1 MAGQTSDKQFKAE
14 MLDFKSAMLDFKTE
28 VMRFVEVANQ
38 KFDGL
43 TADVRTNSFKLD
55 RLESEHGKRFDKID
69 ARFDKLDAKVELV
82 SGRQNDVIPKVIG
95 IQKTVNRISD
105 EQAAQT
111 FKMIEMVNRLDGLER
126 YLQSLDERAIQTESE
141 VKDIRGVIHS
151 LVDPVLS
158 GSDLRASISEIDQ
171 RITNIEEKLAA

>member
-55 RLESEHGKRFDKID
+55 RLESEHGKRFDT
-69 ARFDKLDAKVELV
+69 LDAGLKVV

-141 VKDIRGVIHS
+141 VKDIRGVTPWLTRFS
-151 LVDPVLS
+151 VDRICVP
-158 GSDLRASISEIDQ
+158 ASARSIRELQTS
-171 RITNIEEKLAA
+171 RKN

>member
-1 MAGQTSDKQFKAE
+1 MAEKISDDK
-14 MLDFKSAMLDFKTE
+14 FKSE
-28 VMRFVEVANQ
+28 VMRFIEVANQ

-43 TADVRTNSFKLD
+43 TTDVRTNGYRLDKL
-55 RLESEHGKRFDKID
+55 D
-69 ARFDKLDAKVELV
+69 ARFDKLDAKLEMV

-105 EQAAQT
+105 AQAEQT
-111 FKMIEMVNRLDGLER
+111 FKMIEMVNRLDSIER
-126 YLQSLDERAIQTESE
+126 HLKSLDERAKLTESE
-141 VKDIRGVIHS
+141 VKDIRGVINS